1 MLEVNKARAASKLC
15 AGCRAAANNLEDPSL
30 ILVSSSI
37 FCSKLYSYNKSIF
50 PKNTFFFIKIISIVI
65 ISYKKDMDQIKNIFN
80 LISDKYNYYM
90 TLNYSIHFSN
100 SIQIIFEK
108 INNLH
113 KINDKISYIKDLY

>member
-1 MLEVNKARAASKLC
+1 
-15 AGCRAAANNLEDPSL
+15 
-30 ILVSSSI
+30 
-37 FCSKLYSYNKSIF
+37 
-50 PKNTFFFIKIISIVI
+50 
-65 ISYKKDMDQIKNIFN
+65 MDQIKNIFN